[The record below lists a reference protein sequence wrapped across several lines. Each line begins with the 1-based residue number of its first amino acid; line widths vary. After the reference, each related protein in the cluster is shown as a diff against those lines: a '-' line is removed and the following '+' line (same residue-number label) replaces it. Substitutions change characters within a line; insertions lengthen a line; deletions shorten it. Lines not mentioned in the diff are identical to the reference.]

1 MRRSSLF
8 VGAAG
13 LIFGVWS
20 MTAEAQPYSAPSS
33 PPPPPPPDQSD
44 QSAPQPQ
51 PAPNDGVLQT
61 PGAYGHSNL
70 THAVEAPL
78 HTLNITRQKIPAV
91 LLLAMA
97 DPYARI
103 DGASCEDLDGRIAEL
118 DAALGPDFDEPGTT
132 EDPSIRGKA
141 GTTALALVHGAA
153 ETLLPYNTFVGTL
166 SGAQR
171 RDALVLKAIDAGGAR
186 RAYLKG
192 LGEAHGCPPPAAPQ
206 HLIYPAPPVE
216 DHMKPMYPIR

>member
-8 VGAAG
+8 AGAAG
-13 LIFGVWS
+13 LVFVVWAL
-20 MTAEAQPYSAPSS
+20 TAEAQPCSAPAPPQ
-33 PPPPPPPDQSD
+33 PPPESD
-44 QSAPQPQ
+44 QSGQPPPQ
-51 PAPNDGVLQT
+51 PAPNGVLQT
-61 PGAYGHSNL
+61 PGAYGHSNI

-78 HTLNITRQKIPAV
+78 HDLNITRQTIPAV

-206 HLIYPAPPVE
+206 HVIDPAPPVE